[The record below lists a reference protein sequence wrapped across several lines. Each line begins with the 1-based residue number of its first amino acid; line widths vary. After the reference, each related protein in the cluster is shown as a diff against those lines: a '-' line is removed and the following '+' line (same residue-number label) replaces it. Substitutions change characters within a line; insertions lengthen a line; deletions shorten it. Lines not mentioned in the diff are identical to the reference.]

1 MSTQTMEARAPEAQK
16 AVAKTP
22 ERGKTDGPAKPA
34 ARKRPPE
41 PGTPAGRK
49 TATAILEVLG
59 GERSPTEAAEALGV
73 SLSRYYAIEMRALA
87 GFFTGCEPKPQGRC
101 VAPER
106 EMARLHRENERLA
119 RDLARQQA
127 LARASARAAG
137 LSAPPASVKAGQN
150 GRKWKRR
157 RPVARA
163 LRVAARLV
171 QKAPEGA
178 LMSPLSSSPLGAA
191 VPLSVVSVKA

>member
-1 MSTQTMEARAPEAQK
+1 VTTLTVEAKAPEAPK
-16 AVAKTP
+16 AVAKAPEKCKTTGTP
-22 ERGKTDGPAKPA
+22 RPA

-41 PGTPAGRK
+41 PGSATGRK

-73 SLSRYYAIEMRALA
+73 SLPRYYAIEARALA
-87 GFFTGCEPKPQGRC
+87 GFFARCEPPPVGRR

-106 EMARLHRENERLA
+106 EMERLRREIERLG

-127 LARASARAAG
+127 LARTAARAAG
-137 LSAPPASVKAGQN
+137 LTSQPAAPKAGKD
-150 GRKWKRR
+150 GKRRKRR
-157 RPVARA
+157 RPMARA
-163 LRVAARLV
+163 LRVAAALV

-178 LMSPLSSSPLGAA
+178 PVLPLSSSPS
-191 VPLSVVSVKA
+191 VPPLSVAVVK

>member
-1 MSTQTMEARAPEAQK
+1 MSPQTMEARAPEAQK
-16 AVAKTP
+16 AVARTP
-22 ERGKTDGPAKPA
+22 ERGKTDGPVKAA

-73 SLSRYYAIEMRALA
+73 SLPRYYAIEMRALA
-87 GFFTGCEPKPQGRC
+87 GFFAGCEPRPLGRR

-106 EMARLHRENERLA
+106 EMARLHRDNERLA

-127 LARASARAAG
+127 LSRASARAAG
-137 LSAPPASVKAGQN
+137 LSAPPASVKAGKD
-150 GRKWKRR
+150 GRKRKRR
-157 RPVARA
+157 RPMARA
-163 LRVAARLV
+163 LRVAAVLQ
-171 QKAPEGA
+171 QKPAEGA
-178 LMSPLSSSPLGAA
+178 SLSPLSSSLSVP
-191 VPLSVVSVKA
+191 PLSVAVVK